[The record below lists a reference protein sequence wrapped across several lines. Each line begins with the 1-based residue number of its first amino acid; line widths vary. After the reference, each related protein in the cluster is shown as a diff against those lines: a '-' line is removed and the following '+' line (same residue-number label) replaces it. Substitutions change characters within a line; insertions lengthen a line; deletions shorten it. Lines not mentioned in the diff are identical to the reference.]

1 LLQQIVAD
9 SAFVGVRCNDPS
21 IPLTEQGSRLLAR
34 DGPLACISSGIMSE
48 VLSSITGFY
57 TWKYSSLLVKEYQYI
72 RILFELST
80 KLLSNR

>member
-1 LLQQIVAD
+1 M
-9 SAFVGVRCNDPS
+9 CNEPS
-21 IPLTEQGSRLLAR
+21 IPITEQGSCLLAQG
-34 DGPLACISSGIMSE
+34 GPLACTSSGFMSE
-48 VLSSITGFY
+48 ALSSITGFY

>member
-1 LLQQIVAD
+1 MVGAWASLPLEDPEVDIVIVDRA
-9 SAFVGVRCNDPS
+9 VGCSKCNEP
-21 IPLTEQGSRLLAR
+21 
-34 DGPLACISSGIMSE
+34 SSGFMSE
-48 VLSSITGFY
+48 ALSSITGFY

>member
-1 LLQQIVAD
+1 VIAD
-9 SAFVGVRCNDPS
+9 RAIGCSKYNEPS
-21 IPLTEQGSRLLAR
+21 IPICNGDCYYGLRVVLR
-34 DGPLACISSGIMSE
+34 PE
-48 VLSSITGFY
+48 VLSGFMSEALSGITGFY